1 MSNFPDL
8 PSLATSEASPRVR
21 GAFDKLRAWFD
32 LMNKSGGFVTNQSVT
47 SLVTSAISS
56 GGSTETHTPPQAV
69 GVIATGGFAKI
80 IIEWDSPVFSYL
92 AYTEI
97 WRSLGTDVSA
107 ASLVGTTNAN
117 LFADLPPALSESVS
131 YNYWIRHVSN
141 DSVPQLGPFSTMASA
156 ATANDPEYLL
166 DNLLGQLGY
175 AQFSSGNFPIRTVAV
190 LPTLPDAGYP
200 VNVMVLLT
208 TTGILYK
215 NKAGAWANV
224 VNTTDISGTITNAQ
238 IEAMAASKITGQLTD
253 TQLAAIAASKV
264 SGQLTDAQIA
274 AIASTKI
281 TGQLTDAQLSA
292 VAAAK
297 VTGQITTTQITDGAI
312 ATAKI
317 AAGAVVA
324 ASIASGAIVTGKL
337 AAGAVTAAEIAAGA
351 ITAAKI
357 ATGAITAGKIAADAV
372 TATEIAAG
380 AITASELAAGAVT
393 AGKIDAGA
401 VTATEIAA
409 GSIVAAKIAT
419 GAVTAGKIAADAVT
433 ATEIA
438 ANSITSS
445 ELAANAITAGK
456 IAAGAI
462 VAGDGVISNAAIGTA
477 HIIDGTITNAKIA
490 NLAVDAAKIANATI
504 VTAKIADGQITNA
517 KIVDAAIT
525 TAKIVDAAITNAKIA
540 NLAVDAAKIAAAAI
554 TTAKIGD
561 AQITTAKIANAQ
573 VDTLQIKGNA
583 VTVPAA
589 AYTSGAINPGAGWT
603 TVQTVTLDAGG
614 GDVMLFARAQAVCFS
629 STSSTVTVRLYEGST
644 LIQETTGGFATY
656 LYDSDS
662 GYTMLPIVLSAMVK
676 HTPSTGAKVYTFQV
690 SVSYQTVS
698 VSQRSLVVLGVK
710 R

>member
-117 LFADLPPALSESVS
+117 LFADLPPALSESVN

-253 TQLAAIAASKV
+253 AQLAAIAASKV
-264 SGQLTDAQIA
+264 SGQLTDVQIA
-274 AIASTKI
+274 
-281 TGQLTDAQLSA
+281 A

-297 VTGQITTTQITDGAI
+297 LTGQITSTQITDSAVT
-312 ATAKI
+312 TAKI
-317 AAGAVVA
+317 NA
-324 ASIASGAIVTGKL
+324 GAIVS
-337 AAGAVTAAEIAAGA
+337 AS
-351 ITAAKI
+351 I
-357 ATGAITAGKIAADAV
+357 ATGAITAGKIAANAV

-393 AGKIDAGA
+393 AGKIDASA

-477 HIIDGTITNAKIA
+477 HIINGTITNAKIA
-490 NLAVDAAKIANATI
+490 SLAVDAAKIADATI

-517 KIVDAAIT
+517 KIGDAAIT
-525 TAKIVDAAITNAKIA
+525 TAKIQDAAITS
-540 NLAVDAAKIAAAAI
+540 
-554 TTAKIGD
+554 AKIGD
-561 AQITTAKIANAQ
+561 AE
-573 VDTLQIKGNA
+573 VGTLKLAGNS
-583 VTVPAA
+583 VTVPTTFDVGTLTAGDNFIGNVTFIGVPVA
-589 AYTSGAINPGAGWT
+589 VFLVCKSLSGGYATLTIGGVNMVQSAGYTAFRSYTPPVGSSAIRL
-603 TVQTVTLDAGG
+603 TVTG
-614 GDVMLFARAQAVCFS
+614 
-629 STSSTVTVRLYEGST
+629 TLYSCT
-644 LIQETTGGFATY
+644 ILLLET
-656 LYDSDS
+656 
-662 GYTMLPIVLSAMVK
+662 
-676 HTPSTGAKVYTFQV
+676 
-690 SVSYQTVS
+690 
-698 VSQRSLVVLGVK
+698 K